1 MLAPWKK
8 SYDQPSKHIKKQRH
22 YFPKK
27 VYLVKAMVFSVVMYD
42 CESWT
47 IKKAE
52 HQRIDAFQLWLWRR
66 LLRVPCT
73 ARRSNH
79 PEGNQSWIFT
89 GSWSWN
95 SNTLATWCKEL
106 THWKRLWCWEGLGAG
121 GEWDNRRWD
130 GWMASLTL
138 WTWVWVNSGMNRE
151 AWRAAIHGVA
161 KSQARLSDFTSL
173 HFTSLH
179 FTSLHFTSL

>member
-52 HQRIDAFQLWLWRR
+52 HQRIDAF
-66 LLRVPCT
+66 
-73 ARRSNH
+73 
-79 PEGNQSWIFT
+79 
-89 GSWSWN
+89 
-95 SNTLATWCKEL
+95 EL
-106 THWKRLWCWEGLGAG
+106 
-121 GEWDNRRWD
+121 
-130 GWMASLTL
+130 
-138 WTWVWVNSGMNRE
+138 
-151 AWRAAIHGVA
+151 
-161 KSQARLSDFTSL
+161 
-173 HFTSLH
+173 
-179 FTSLHFTSL
+179 